1 MKFYHLIPM
10 FLFCTVTGVSAKF
23 ILPDGTSN
31 NASSANI
38 NNSVSGISSNG
49 QNVPALDEV
58 IAKTSQSASLYKSQ
72 SALDLVQISELL
84 KSSETVGNS
93 EVNIGLLK
101 KALRKAFQTNP
112 TTEVRYLYAKVLQ
125 KEHAFD
131 GALAVL
137 EPAQKSEQ
145 IHVNSQLL
153 AANLYMTKGEFAEA
167 KRLCLMFLGVASLE
181 TAATCAIDAESHTG
195 NAQKSFDGL
204 KGVTANKPL
213 SFNSR
218 HVLAELAFRTNQPEQ
233 TLNYLRDIDL
243 ASAPISLVVLWS
255 DAQLAVENFD
265 EVLTTVP
272 QLVKEHSDL
281 EDALLLRLAMAE
293 AKVGQSQ
300 TWQSRMQARVQLREQ
315 RQDSF
320 HASDLALYY
329 LELTDNKEKARYW
342 AEINWQQAKLDQ
354 DRLLLQRV
362 NAAYPEYSTKYE
374 YNADLNIASSNS
386 INKESGQ

>member
-1 MKFYHLIPM
+1 M
-10 FLFCTVTGVSAKF
+10 
-23 ILPDGTSN
+23 PDGTSN
-31 NASSANI
+31 NASS
-38 NNSVSGISSNG
+38 
-49 QNVPALDEV
+49 VPALDEV

-72 SALDLVQISELL
+72 RALDIVQISELL
-84 KSSETVGNS
+84 NSSETVGNS

-153 AANLYMTKGEFAEA
+153 AANLYMTKGEFGEA
-167 KRLCLMFLGVASLE
+167 KRLCLMLLGVASLE

-204 KGVTANKPL
+204 KDVTANKPL

-255 DAQLAVENFD
+255 DAQLAVENFN
-265 EVLTTVP
+265 EVLTIVP

-300 TWQSRMQARVQLREQ
+300 IWQSRMQARVQLREQ

-362 NAAYPEYSTKYE
+362 NAAYAEYSTKYE
-374 YNADLNIASSNS
+374 YNADLNIVSSNS
-386 INKESGQ
+386 ISKESGQ